1 MVLSRKTNKR
11 IFIIDGYALLYRSHF
26 ALIRNPLITSYGL
39 DTSALFGFIN
49 QILKIIKK
57 ENPDYLVCAFD
68 SKGKNF
74 RHKMYDLYK
83 ANRPEMP
90 TELQNQLPHL
100 WDTLDALQIPIVKK
114 KGVEADDIIGTLVT
128 DAEKNGLIS
137 FIVSG
142 DKDFMQLINDKVFL
156 YAPGNRKSPNPI
168 IYDSKK
174 VEEKWG
180 VPPQKII
187 DLLGLMG
194 DASDNIPG
202 VAGIGEKTAVKLI
215 MEYGSLEGAIENIEN
230 VKNKRARNGLKEG
243 VEDAILSK
251 KLVTIVKDV
260 KLKRN
265 VKDFKKNNIDL
276 AACKKKFGELEFYA
290 ILKQLNNWKEQSS
303 TETYAA
309 IKKNYN
315 IVHTKDDLDELVG
328 VLNKSNLIAF
338 DIIATNTSPMEA
350 KIIGFSFSVIKDKAH
365 YVPLRYPEKVINN
378 FGDDDEKIVLDA
390 LSKIFEDGSKLK
402 PSHNFKFSSL
412 ILKQHGIDINGVYFD
427 TGIAAHLL
435 NPEAKSFSVD
445 TLSIEFFGYEMIQ
458 ATDLIGKGKNQI
470 DMVDVPY
477 KKMAF
482 YASEC
487 SDVCFQLTNV
497 LIKKLEDYGLIFYFK
512 TIEIPLIK
520 VLTKMEYSGAYVDSK
535 LLEKMSHDIGQKL
548 SHIVNSIYN
557 LSGKDFNINSTQQLA
572 TILFDE
578 LDLPQIKSRSTAEP
592 VLKQLGELHELPKRI
607 LEYRK
612 YFKLKN
618 TYLDS
623 LQSLI
628 SKNTGRIHSTFNQTV
643 TATGRLSSTNPN
655 FQNIP
660 IRRDEG
666 KEIRRAFCVEKK
678 NWKIFSFDYSQ
689 IELRIM
695 AHYSQDNAMIKAFK
709 ENIDIHSQTA
719 SSIFNVPI
727 NNVLPEMRRTA
738 KVVNFGIMYGAGPFR
753 LSQELSVSRQE
764 ASLII
769 TEYFKQ
775 FPGIQN
781 YINDTIDGA
790 RRNKYVETIFG
801 RRRPIWDV
809 DSANGIKKKAAER
822 VAINMP
828 IQGSAAEMIKV
839 AMISI
844 QEKINK
850 LGMKSK
856 LILQIHDEL
865 IFESPASEE
874 EILIKM
880 VVEKMENAMKLSVPI
895 VVDYGSGSSWLEAH

>member
-1 MVLSRKTNKR
+1 MVLAEKAKKR
-11 IFIIDGYALLYRSHF
+11 IFIIDGYALFYRSHF
-26 ALIRNPLITSYGL
+26 ALIRNPLVTSYGL
-39 DTSALFGFIN
+39 DTSALYGFIN
-49 QILKIIKK
+49 QVLKIIKK
-57 ENPDYLVCAFD
+57 ESPDYLVCAFD

-100 WDTLDALQIPIVKK
+100 WDALGALQIPVVKK

-142 DKDFMQLINDKVFL
+142 DKDFMQLINDNVFL

-174 VEEKWG
+174 VIERWG
-180 VPPQKII
+180 VPPKKII

-194 DASDNIPG
+194 DASDNVPG

-215 MEYGSLEGAIENIEN
+215 MEYGSLESAIDNLEN

-243 VEDAILSK
+243 IENAKLSK
-251 KLVTIVKDV
+251 KLVTILKDV
-260 KLKRN
+260 RIKKN
-265 VKDFKKNNIDL
+265 IKDFKKNNIDL

-290 ILKQLNNWKEQSS
+290 ILKQLNNWEEQSS
-303 TETYAA
+303 SEPYSFS
-309 IKKNYN
+309 KKDYN
-315 IVHTKDDLDELVG
+315 IVLTKDSLDEMIG
-328 VLNKSNLIAF
+328 DLNKSNLIAF
-338 DIIATNTSPMEA
+338 DIIATNKSPMEA
-350 KIIGFSFSVIKDKAH
+350 KIIGFSFSVIKNRAY
-365 YVPLRYPEKVINN
+365 YVPLRYPEKVKNN
-378 FGDDDEKIVLDA
+378 FGKDDERIVFNA
-390 LSKIFEDGSKLK
+390 LTKIFEDNAKLK
-402 PSHNFKFSSL
+402 TSHNIKFSSL
-412 ILKQHGIDINGVYFD
+412 ILKQHGIDIKGVYFD
-427 TGIAAHLL
+427 TVIAAHLI
-435 NPEAKSFSVD
+435 NPEAKSSSSD
-445 TLSIEFFGYEMIQ
+445 TLSMEFLGYEMIQ
-458 ATDLIGKGKNQI
+458 LTDLLGKGRNQI
-470 DMVDVPY
+470 NMVDVPL
-477 KKMAF
+477 KNMAS
-482 YASEC
+482 YASER
-487 SDVCFQLTNV
+487 SDVCFQLTS
-497 LIKKLEDYGLIFYFK
+497 LLAKRLEENGLKSYFN

-520 VLTKMEYSGAYVDSK
+520 VLTEMEYSGTYVDPK
-535 LLEKMSHDIGQKL
+535 LLKKMSQDIGQKL
-548 SHIVNSIYN
+548 SHIVNSIYG

-592 VLKQLGELHELPKRI
+592 ILRQLGEFHELPKRI
-607 LEYRK
+607 LDYRK
-612 YFKLKN
+612 YSKLKN

-666 KEIRRAFCVEKK
+666 KEIRKAFCVEKK

-695 AHYSQDNAMIKAFK
+695 AHYSQDGAMIKAFK

-727 NNVLPEMRRTA
+727 NSVLPEMRRTA

-753 LSQELSVSRQE
+753 LSQELSISRKE

-769 TEYFKQ
+769 TKYFEQ

-781 YINDTIDGA
+781 YINDTLDGA
-790 RRNKYVETIFG
+790 RKNKYVETNFG

-809 DSANGIKKKAAER
+809 DSDNGIKKKAAER

-844 QEKINK
+844 WNEINK
-850 LGMKSK
+850 LEMKSK
-856 LILQIHDEL
+856 MILQIHDEL
-865 IFESPASEE
+865 IFESPENEE
-874 EILIKM
+874 EILVKI
-880 VVEKMENAMKLSVPI
+880 VVEKMENAMELSVPI
-895 VVDYGSGSSWLEAH
+895 VVDYGSGPSWLEAH

>member
-1 MVLSRKTNKR
+1 MVLEEKANKR
-11 IFIIDGYALLYRSHF
+11 IFIIDGYALFYRSHF
-26 ALIRNPLITSYGL
+26 ALIRNPLVTSYGL
-39 DTSALFGFIN
+39 DTSALYGFIN

-90 TELQNQLPHL
+90 AELQKQLPHL
-100 WDTLDALQIPIVKK
+100 WDALGALQIPVIKK

-142 DKDFMQLINDKVFL
+142 DKDFMQLINDKIFL

-174 VEEKWG
+174 VQERWG
-180 VPPQKII
+180 VPPKKII

-194 DASDNIPG
+194 DASDNVPG

-215 MEYGSLEGAIENIEN
+215 MEYGSMEGAIDNLEN

-243 VEDAILSK
+243 VENAKLSK
-251 KLVTIVKDV
+251 KLVTILKDV
-260 KLKRN
+260 RLKRN
-265 VKDFKKNNIDL
+265 IKDFKKNNIDL

-290 ILKQLNNWKEQSS
+290 ILKQLNNWEEQSF
-303 TETYAA
+303 TEPYPSS
-309 IKKNYN
+309 KKDYN
-315 IVHTKDDLDELVG
+315 IVLTKDSLDEMIG
-328 VLNKSNLIAF
+328 DLNKSNLISF
-338 DIIATNTSPMEA
+338 DILATNKLPIES
-350 KIIGFSFSVIKDKAH
+350 KIIGLSFSVTKDKAY
-365 YVPLRYPEKVINN
+365 YVPLRYPEKVKNN
-378 FGDDDEKIVLDA
+378 FGEDDEKIILRK
-390 LSKIFEDGSKLK
+390 LTKIFEDPSKLK
-402 PSHNFKFSSL
+402 TSHNIKFSSL
-412 ILKQHGIDINGVYFD
+412 ILKKHGIDINGVYFD
-427 TGIAAHLL
+427 TVIAAHLI
-435 NPEAKSFSVD
+435 NPEAKSFSLD
-445 TLSIEFFGYEMIQ
+445 TLSLEFFGFEMIHF
-458 ATDLIGKGKNQI
+458 TDLIGKGRNQI
-470 DMVDVPY
+470 KIVDVPL

-482 YASEC
+482 YTSEC
-487 SDVCFQLTNV
+487 SDVCFQLTH
-497 LIKKLEDYGLIFYFK
+497 LLMKRLEENGLVSYFK

-520 VLTKMEYSGAYVDSK
+520 VLTEMEYFGTYVDPK
-535 LLEKMSHDIGQKL
+535 LLKKMSQDIGQKL
-548 SHIVNSIYN
+548 SYIVNSIYN

-578 LDLPQIKSRSTAEP
+578 LDLPKIKSRSTAEP
-592 VLKQLGELHELPKRI
+592 ILKQLGELHELPRRI
-607 LEYRK
+607 LDYRK

-666 KEIRRAFCVEKK
+666 KEIRRAFCAEKK

-695 AHYSQDNAMIKAFK
+695 AHYSQDDAMIKAFK

-719 SSIFNVPI
+719 SSIFSVPI

-753 LSQELSVSRQE
+753 LSQELSVSRKE

-769 TEYFKQ
+769 TKYFEQ

-781 YINDTIDGA
+781 YISDTLDGA
-790 RRNKYVETIFG
+790 RHNKYVETIFG

-809 DSANGIKKKAAER
+809 DSANAIKKKAAER
-822 VAINMP
+822 MAINMP

-844 QEKINK
+844 QDKINK

-865 IFESPASEE
+865 IFESPENEE

-895 VVDYGSGSSWLEAH
+895 VVDYGSGFSWLEAH